1 MYIYIIIYVDVLDVF
16 CSNPRCSQVFP
27 QCALSQL
34 VRPFSA
40 NVVGFALP
48 SGVLDHPDGGGGCQW
63 MVPSDVNVGYLTVCH
78 GKWPIEI
85 DGLPIK
91 HRDFPWLC

>member
-1 MYIYIIIYVDVLDVF
+1 MFWTYFAATPVA
-16 CSNPRCSQVFP
+16 PRYFHSVPFLSWF
-27 QCALSQL
+27 ALSQQTSL
-34 VRPFSA
+34 VSRF
-40 NVVGFALP
+40 LP
-48 SGVLDHPDGGGGCQW
+48 GVLDHPDGGGGCQW